1 MSRRTRQQ
9 NRDRDAR
16 AARRSNIVYD
26 NGELGNNT
34 LKDVK

>member
-26 NGELGNNT
+26 KTSE
-34 LKDVK
+34 

>member
-9 NRDRDAR
+9 NRARDER

-26 NGELGNNT
+26 KTSE
-34 LKDVK
+34 